1 MAISTQGIGS
11 NLDVNGI
18 VSQLMAVERT
28 PLRRLDVRE
37 ASFQARLSAFGSIQS
52 ALSTFQGAVNTV
64 STASRFSGRSATSS
78 DATVATV
85 TGSATAQNGSYA
97 LNVTQLAQA
106 QSLTAA
112 GRASTTAAIGS
123 GASTEL
129 RFQFGT
135 ISGGTVTNGT
145 YSGASFSANAE
156 LATKT
161 VTIDSSNNSLA
172 GIRDAINSAE
182 IGVRAS
188 IVGDGSATPH
198 RLVLQSST
206 TGVAASM
213 KITVTGDADVA
224 SLLAYDPAGTQNL
237 SQSVA
242 AQNALLTVNGL
253 AVSSASNKV
262 TDAVDGAT
270 LNLLKTGTSNVT
282 VSRDIASARSAVEG
296 FVKAY
301 NDLNTTLRNVSSSD
315 AKTGSRAVLNGDP
328 VVRNIQL
335 QLRGAITGS
344 LGEGLNL
351 RTLSDVGIAF
361 DTAGVLKVDSAKL
374 NTALEAGP
382 EDVSALFASSAR
394 PSDSL
399 VSVKAQTSAT
409 KAGTYD
415 LNVSTLATRGALVG
429 SAAAATTITAG
440 VNDSLTLDI
449 DGTSAAVQLSAG
461 SYTAATLA
469 TMVQAAINGTSA
481 FSSKSIGLTVEQT
494 GGILTLWS
502 NRFGSAST
510 VSVSGIGAADLLGG
524 SPTATAGV
532 DVAGSIGGT
541 SGTGSGRVLT
551 GASGSDVAGLQ
562 LEVQGETTGARGTV
576 TVGTGFGAMIN
587 QLIDGYLGSGG
598 VLAGRT
604 TGLNDSIKEVGE
616 QREVMNRRLGDI
628 EKRYRAQFTS
638 LDTMMSRMLQTSS
651 YLTQQLSALQANT

>member
-1 MAISTQGIGS
+1 
-11 NLDVNGI
+11 
-18 VSQLMAVERT
+18 
-28 PLRRLDVRE
+28 
-37 ASFQARLSAFGSIQS
+37 
-52 ALSTFQGAVNTV
+52 
-64 STASRFSGRSATSS
+64 
-78 DATVATV
+78 
-85 TGSATAQNGSYA
+85 
-97 LNVTQLAQA
+97 
-106 QSLTAA
+106 
-112 GRASTTAAIGS
+112 
-123 GASTEL
+123 
-129 RFQFGT
+129 
-135 ISGGTVTNGT
+135 
-145 YSGASFSANAE
+145 
-156 LATKT
+156 
-161 VTIDSSNNSLA
+161 
-172 GIRDAINSAE
+172 
-182 IGVRAS
+182 
-188 IVGDGSATPH
+188 
-198 RLVLQSST
+198 
-206 TGVAASM
+206 M

-532 DVAGSIGGT
+532 DVAGSIGGA